1 MTSRQGAAASRG
13 AWHIVLDR
21 NYGPYW
27 LGTFLSACGTW
38 FQIIAATLL
47 VYRLT
52 GSAFL
57 VGMVT
62 LAELIGMVV
71 LAPVTGRVADRF
83 DHRRIIVTV
92 SVLSALI
99 ALLLGVLYD
108 LGLLDVPILLAL
120 LFVAGVV
127 GAFSLPAAQALVRRV
142 VEPARLGSA
151 VAMNSVTFN
160 LARAVGPIAATT
172 VIAAFGFGAGF
183 FVNAASYIPI
193 VIAMAV
199 IQVRKAG
206 AAESRPEHLPGTI
219 ATLRERPML
228 AGLLLV
234 VAAIAFSS
242 DPVGTL
248 APFLST
254 TLGRPDTDT
263 GMITGAFGMG
273 GVVAA
278 LVMRTGERSLRRMA
292 IEMLVMGTS
301 VMVLGLAFRFEV
313 ALLACFVAGFS
324 YLTAQ
329 TAATTHLLLGTPAHV
344 TGRIMA
350 LWGVAWL
357 GVRPFA
363 SVVDGAIA
371 DVVGAQHASMI
382 MALPVL
388 IAGVAI
394 LVTPRLLGRSAHDR
408 PAVDGSETSPHG
420 SGPTGG
426 ADSPTA

>member
-1 MTSRQGAAASRG
+1 MRS
-13 AWHIVLDR
+13 
-21 NYGPYW
+21 
-27 LGTFLSACGTW
+27 
-38 FQIIAATLL
+38 
-47 VYRLT
+47 
-52 GSAFL
+52 
-57 VGMVT
+57 
-62 LAELIGMVV
+62 
-71 LAPVTGRVADRF
+71 
-83 DHRRIIVTV
+83 
-92 SVLSALI
+92 
-99 ALLLGVLYD
+99 
-108 LGLLDVPILLAL
+108 
-120 LFVAGVV
+120 
-127 GAFSLPAAQALVRRV
+127 V

-183 FVNAASYIPI
+183 LVNALSYVP
-193 VIAMAV
+193 VVLAMAV
-199 IQVRKAG
+199 IHVRREAG
-206 AAESRPEHLPGTI
+206 GSTRPEGLPGTI
-219 ATLRERPML
+219 ATLRERPHL

-254 TLGRPDTDT
+254 LLGRPDTDT
-263 GMITGAFGMG
+263 GMVTGAFGIG
-273 GVVAA
+273 GVTAA

-292 IEMLVMGTS
+292 VEMLVMGVS
-301 VMVLGLAFRFEV
+301 VAALGVAFRFEV
-313 ALLACFVAGFS
+313 ALVACFVAGFS

-363 SVVDGAIA
+363 SVIDGAIA
-371 DVVGAQHASMI
+371 DVVGVQRASML

-388 IAGVAI
+388 LAGIAVLVA
-394 LVTPRLLGRSAHDR
+394 PRLVHGER
-408 PAVDGSETSPHG
+408 PAPMEA
-420 SGPTGG
+420 
-426 ADSPTA
+426 ADP